1 MNESNDKTND
11 ILLNLEFEL
20 DHEKLSKKTFKNRV
34 NTYEDEIK
42 LRL

>member
-20 DHEKLSKKTFKNRV
+20 DHEKLLKKIFKNRV
-34 NTYEDEIK
+34 DTYEDEIK

>member
-20 DHEKLSKKTFKNRV
+20 DHEKFFKNRV